1 MPGEGEP
8 KGVFRNPALVEQDA
22 RAVGNVRIA
31 LDRSVAASMEA
42 DDEAQTAEAGGS
54 RPGATRA
61 RGEEPARNSIAR
73 QEPGVATEKRLLSMP
88 WPALLVTDTAGWVVD
103 ANEAFLRLAGLT
115 REEVEAGR
123 VRWDA
128 LAAPETP
135 SAGAQAVDMM
145 RRWGTAGPLETEY
158 VRADGW
164 RVPVTLAALGL
175 EGPERLLVM
184 VQDLTPR
191 RRVEEAL
198 RFLSDASREL
208 AEVRAEPDAI
218 LTGVAHLAASAVATW
233 CLVDLLDEDGTFRR
247 VAAAHRDSGREPQLI
262 EAPRYPPITDADSP
276 LFQALARGESRLYT
290 DFLPEHRRQM
300 ARAPEQQVL
309 LERLGARSLM
319 LVPMRARGHVVG
331 LLTFAWSEPGRR
343 YGPEDLEMVEEL
355 ARRVVVAVDNA
366 RLYHEA
372 REAVQLRDEFLGIAS
387 HELKTP
393 LTPLRLKLQ
402 MLQRQMNGPLLD
414 GTPLP
419 AERITESLDV
429 ALRQV
434 RKLTDLVDNLLDV
447 SRITAGRLRLEPEE
461 LDLSSVAAEL
471 LSRFA
476 PSAAQLGCELELH
489 APAPVFGRWDRLRM
503 EQVVTNLLS
512 NALKYG
518 PGRPVV
524 VRVEED
530 GERARLTVKD
540 HGIGIAEEDLGRIF
554 ERFERAVSDRHYGGL
569 GLGLYITRQIVEAFG
584 GTVRVAS
591 QPGQGSTFTLELPRG
606 ALPVPSVG

>member
-1 MPGEGEP
+1 M
-8 KGVFRNPALVEQDA
+8 ALN
-22 RAVGNVRIA
+22 RA
-31 LDRSVAASMEA
+31 VAASVGAAAPATEE
-42 DDEAQTAEAGGS
+42 DGS
-54 RPGATRA
+54 RPAATQERGAEEAARDVAAWRA
-61 RGEEPARNSIAR
+61 AADG
-73 QEPGVATEKRLLSMP
+73 TEKRLLRIP
-88 WPALLVTDTAGWVVD
+88 WPALLLTDTAGWLLD
-103 ANEAFLRLAGLT
+103 ANDAFLRLAGLT
-115 REEVEAGR
+115 REELEAGR
-123 VRWDA
+123 VRWEA

-158 VRADGW
+158 VRADGS

-175 EGPERLLVM
+175 EGPDRLLVM

-233 CLVDLLDEDGTFRR
+233 CLVDLLGEDGTFRR
-247 VAAAHRDSGREPQLI
+247 VAAAHREPRYEQLLL
-262 EAPRYPPITDADSP
+262 EQLNYPPITHAESS
-276 LFQALARGESRLYT
+276 LFQALVRGESRLYP
-290 DFLPEHRRQM
+290 DFLPEHRRQL
-300 ARAPEQQVL
+300 APSPEQQAL

-319 LVPMRARGHVVG
+319 LVPMRARGQVVG
-331 LLTFAWSEPGRR
+331 LLTFAWSETGRR
-343 YGPEDLEMVEEL
+343 YGPEDLEMLEEL
-355 ARRVVVAVDNA
+355 ARRVVVAVENA

-372 REAVQLRDEFLGIAS
+372 RDAVRLRDEFLGIAS

-402 MLQRQMNGPLLD
+402 MMQRQVNGAQLEN
-414 GTPLP
+414 TPL
-419 AERITESLDV
+419 EIGRVSESLDV

-447 SRITAGRLRLEPEE
+447 SRITAGRLRLELEE

-476 PSAAQLGCELELH
+476 PSAAQQGCELELH
-489 APAPVFGRWDRLRM
+489 APEPVFGRWDRLRV

-518 PGRPVV
+518 AGRPVA
-524 VRVEED
+524 VRVEQV
-530 GERARLTVKD
+530 GERARLSVKD
-540 HGIGIAEEDLGRIF
+540 QGIGIAEEDLGRIF

-591 QPGQGSTFTLELPRG
+591 EPGRGSTFTLELPRG
-606 ALPVPSVG
+606 ALPVPSGSGGPQ

>member
-1 MPGEGEP
+1 MALNRALAASVEADA
-8 KGVFRNPALVEQDA
+8 PAKEEDVSRAGATQA
-22 RAVGNVRIA
+22 RSADEIA
-31 LDRSVAASMEA
+31 RGVAAWRATA
-42 DDEAQTAEAGGS
+42 DG
-54 RPGATRA
+54 
-61 RGEEPARNSIAR
+61 
-73 QEPGVATEKRLLSMP
+73 TEKRLLRAP
-88 WPALLVTDTAGWVVD
+88 WPALLLTDTAGWVLD
-103 ANEAFLRLAGLT
+103 ANDAFLRLAGLR
-115 REEVEAGR
+115 REELEAGQ

-158 VRADGW
+158 VRADGS

-175 EGPERLLVM
+175 EAPDRLLVM

-208 AEVRAEPDAI
+208 AEVKAEPGAI

-233 CLVDLLDEDGTFRR
+233 CLVDLLGEDGTFRR
-247 VAAAHRDSGREPQLI
+247 VAAAHREPGYEPLLL
-262 EAPRYPPITDADSP
+262 EELSYPSIHGEDSP
-276 LFQALARGESRLYT
+276 LFQALARGESRLYA
-290 DFLPEHRRQM
+290 DFLPEHGRQL
-300 ARAPEQQVL
+300 ARTPDQQAL

-319 LVPMRARGHVVG
+319 LVPMRARGQVVG

-355 ARRVVVAVDNA
+355 ARRVVVAVENA
-366 RLYHEA
+366 RLY
-372 REAVQLRDEFLGIAS
+372 REAQDAVHLRDEFLGIAS

-402 MLQRQMNGPLLD
+402 LLQRQANGARLESASMD
-414 GTPLP
+414 
-419 AERITESLDV
+419 AERVADSLDV

-447 SRITAGRLRLEPEE
+447 SRITAGRLRLELEE
-461 LDLSSVAAEL
+461 MDLCSVAAEL

-489 APAPVFGRWDRLRM
+489 APVPVFGRWDRLRV

-518 PGRPVV
+518 PGKPI
-524 VRVEED
+524 RVHVEAQ
-530 GERARLTVKD
+530 GAQARLTVRD
-540 HGIGIAEEDLGRIF
+540 EGIGVEPRLRARIF
-554 ERFERAVSDRHYGGL
+554 EKFERAVSDRHYGGL
-569 GLGLYITRQIVEAFG
+569 GLGLYITRQIVEALG
-584 GTVRVAS
+584 GNVEVDSEPQKGA
-591 QPGQGSTFTLELPRG
+591 TFTVLLPLVGPPREQQRG
-606 ALPVPSVG
+606 